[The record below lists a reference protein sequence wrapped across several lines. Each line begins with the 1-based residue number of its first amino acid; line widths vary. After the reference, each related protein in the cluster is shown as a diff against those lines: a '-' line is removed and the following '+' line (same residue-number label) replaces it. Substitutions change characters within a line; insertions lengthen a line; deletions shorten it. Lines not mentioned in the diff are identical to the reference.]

1 MMSGMNGRTYPGLVG
16 MMSPHK
22 RRNLALTCIALI
34 VLVIFLY
41 LVQNNFLLDA
51 YGLRVIRLCA
61 VYSICALSLNLIQG
75 YTGQFSLGSAGFM
88 AVGAYTTAILSM
100 PDATREAVYYL
111 EPMAPWLQ
119 KIHLPYGA
127 ALVMGGLLA
136 GLVAFLIG
144 FPVLRLK
151 GDYLSIA
158 TLGFSEIIRIVLNN
172 AQNVSNG
179 ATGLK
184 SIPATANVWWCFGA
198 LALILIFMTR
208 LFRSSYGRAFLAIR
222 DDEVA
227 AEAMGVPIFRH
238 KMMAFISS
246 AVFAGIG
253 GGLLASVMGAITPVL
268 FRHMMSYDILLIM
281 VLGGTGTMTGAILGG
296 FIFVIAKEALRFM
309 DSGFAIG
316 PIEVPAIAG
325 LRMVMFSALLMV
337 VVLFYHKGLSGGK
350 EFGWDRLFGFPAKVV
365 GRFKKR
371 EKVGAKK

>member
-1 MMSGMNGRTYPGLVG
+1 MSGFNGGSYPGLVG
-16 MMSPHK
+16 MMNPHK

-34 VLVIFLY
+34 VLVVFMY
-41 LVQNNFLLDA
+41 MAQNGFVLDA
-51 YGLRVIRLCA
+51 YGLRVVRLGA
-61 VYSICALSLNLIQG
+61 VYAICALSLNLIQG

-88 AVGAYTTAILSM
+88 ALGAYTTAILTM

-119 KIHLPYGA
+119 KIHLPFGF
-127 ALVMGGLLA
+127 ALLAGGVLA
-136 GLVAFLIG
+136 GLVALVIG

-184 SIPATANVWWCFGA
+184 SIPATANIWWCFGT
-198 LALILIFMTR
+198 LALVILFITR
-208 LFRSSYGRAFLAIR
+208 LLRSSYGRAFQAVR

-227 AEAMGVPIFRH
+227 AEAMGVSLFKH

-246 AVFAGIG
+246 AAIAGIG

-281 VLGGTGTMTGAILGG
+281 VLGGTGTMTGAVLGG
-296 FIFVIAKEALRFM
+296 FLFVIAKEALRFM

-316 PIEVPAIAG
+316 PITVPAIAG
-325 LRMVMFSALLMV
+325 LRMVIFSVLLMI
-337 VVLFYHKGLSGGK
+337 VVLFYQKGLSGGK
-350 EFGWDRLFGFPAKVV
+350 EFGWDRIIGFPKKISE
-365 GRFKKR
+365 RFKKHG
-371 EKVGAKK
+371 KVGAEK